1 MTTSRVNTV
10 AVNTATVIVVKI
22 RYDDLVDETFTID
35 ELTAAT
41 GVPTRTIRQYQTA
54 GLLSPPERK
63 GRIGVYGAAHVE
75 RLRAIGRLQE
85 RGYSLAGMHDLFES
99 WERGR
104 PLTQI
109 IGGADAQP
117 EPPVDEAPLLV
128 TDAQL
133 QRMLPA
139 LSAKRFR
146 TAAVQAGLITST
158 KQQNERGGWVVCAP
172 SALAVVAD
180 LVSVGLPAADAIALH
195 GEMHDAFD
203 RLGVRIAETLSRI
216 GSDPSRVDLL
226 RRNRARLGRTAAS
239 LLVGAIGRAL
249 PAADASGVRVGAV
262 RDTRADVLISAQ
274 V

>member
-1 MTTSRVNTV
+1 MV
-10 AVNTATVIVVKI
+10 AVKI
-22 RYDDLVDETFTID
+22 GYDDRVDDTFTID
-35 ELTAAT
+35 ELTATT

-54 GLLSPPERK
+54 GLLSPPERR
-63 GRIGVYGAAHVE
+63 GRVGVYGAAHVE

-104 PLTQI
+104 PLKQI
-109 IGGADAQP
+109 IGGADTQP
-117 EPPVDEAPLLV
+117 EPPVDETPLLV
-128 TDAQL
+128 TDDQL
-133 QRMLPA
+133 CDMLPA
-139 LSAKRFR
+139 LSVKKLR
-146 TAAVQAGLITST
+146 TAAVQAGLITPT
-158 KQQNERGGWVVCAP
+158 KQQNERGWVVCAP

-180 LVSVGLPAADAIALH
+180 LIGVGLPTADAIALH

-216 GSDPSRVDLL
+216 GSDPLRVDLL

-249 PAADASGVRVGAV
+249 PVGDARNVRVGAV
-262 RDTRADVLISAQ
+262 RDTRTDRSTSAQ
-274 V
+274 G

>member
-1 MTTSRVNTV
+1 M
-10 AVNTATVIVVKI
+10 
-22 RYDDLVDETFTID
+22 DETFTID

-54 GLLSPPERK
+54 GLLLPPERR
-63 GRIGVYGAAHVE
+63 GRVGVYGTVHVE

-109 IGGADAQP
+109 IGGTDAQP
-117 EPPVDEAPLLV
+117 EPPVDEAPLIV
-128 TDAQL
+128 TTAQIGH
-133 QRMLPA
+133 MLPA
-139 LSAKRFR
+139 LSSKKLR
-146 TAAVQAGLITST
+146 TTAVQAGLIAPA
-158 KQQNERGGWVVCAP
+158 KQQGEKGGWVICAP

-180 LVSVGLPAADAIALH
+180 LVSVGVPAADAIALH
-195 GEMHDAFD
+195 GEMHEAFD

-216 GSDPSRVDLL
+216 GSDPLRVDLL

-249 PAADASGVRVGAV
+249 PADDASGVRVGAV
-262 RDTRADVLISAQ
+262 RDTRTD
-274 V
+274 